1 MKMLACMLFPVLL
14 FTMVGCHADA
24 EGLIATTLPHAV
36 SSTETGH
43 AGVRNGPSSA
53 THESAPLLDRNE
65 SIPRSVVADT
75 SEARAATS
83 PAQQVR
89 KPPLMQVPD
98 IVCTRAPCPRVSYRA
113 AVTAALTNKW
123 RIAEIHIDGR
133 MQTLEVVTGE
143 QSPYLWLKDDGNAEL
158 LLLAGR
164 QDGIWRFDETR
175 DTLVLTDSGI
185 ESFFVVEK
193 IGQTRL
199 ALRAAD
205 PAGEFDVAAMTLVRI
220 PQETGSR

>member
-1 MKMLACMLFPVLL
+1 
-14 FTMVGCHADA
+14 
-24 EGLIATTLPHAV
+24 
-36 SSTETGH
+36 
-43 AGVRNGPSSA
+43 
-53 THESAPLLDRNE
+53 
-65 SIPRSVVADT
+65 
-75 SEARAATS
+75 
-83 PAQQVR
+83 
-89 KPPLMQVPD
+89 
-98 IVCTRAPCPRVSYRA
+98 
-113 AVTAALTNKW
+113 
-123 RIAEIHIDGR
+123 